1 MHALIAVQV
10 AFCFVVQFGA
20 GLFVASFERIAHQP
34 TGFSA
39 ERILNLESVTS
50 RPQSPVFW
58 NQVVDHL
65 RSTPGVEA
73 AALTVWPIMSGESGV
88 SFIATSG
95 SEPTEVFSDF
105 LRIGPGWIDLMKIPF
120 VDGRDFRAGENAPG
134 VAIVNQAFAK
144 QFFNGEDPVGKP
156 FDRVD
161 AGVHTRYEVVGLVR
175 DARSR
180 DDLRIPIRPT
190 AYIPFPAVDAAGALQ
205 PSGRGTFVVRTASA
219 NPLALASMLR
229 REVAAARPE
238 FHVNNIRAQA
248 EINLAHAL
256 RERLLAV
263 LALFFAG
270 VALLLGGIGLYGVLD
285 YSVLQRRREIGIRL
299 AIGAQTGDIA
309 LRVTADAF
317 RMVLAGALSGLFLG
331 MVLVRYVESLLFQVK
346 PGDAAMLALPSFTIL
361 AAAMIAALPAVFHAV
376 RIDPVSM
383 LRSE

>member
-1 MHALIAVQV
+1 
-10 AFCFVVQFGA
+10 
-20 GLFVASFERIAHQP
+20 
-34 TGFSA
+34 
-39 ERILNLESVTS
+39 
-50 RPQSPVFW
+50 
-58 NQVVDHL
+58 
-65 RSTPGVEA
+65 
-73 AALTVWPIMSGESGV
+73 
-88 SFIATSG
+88 
-95 SEPTEVFSDF
+95 
-105 LRIGPGWIDLMKIPF
+105 
-120 VDGRDFRAGENAPG
+120 
-134 VAIVNQAFAK
+134 
-144 QFFNGEDPVGKP
+144 
-156 FDRVD
+156 
-161 AGVHTRYEVVGLVR
+161 VGLVR